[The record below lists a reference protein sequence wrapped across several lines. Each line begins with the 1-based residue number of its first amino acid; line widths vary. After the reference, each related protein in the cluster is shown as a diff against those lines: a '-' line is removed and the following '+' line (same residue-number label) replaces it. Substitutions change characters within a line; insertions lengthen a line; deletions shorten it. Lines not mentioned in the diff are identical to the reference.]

1 MVSSEY
7 LSEPCSVKGITIV
20 GEAKTGDVDPGA
32 TVPSGP
38 AGVVPNPSMGTAG
51 AQIMASTPEDGEVET
66 ADEELVL
73 EDPSKKILETVLT
86 PAIATAGVDA
96 PKRGTS
102 RFKKAQATDGAAE
115 DSLESSYLAQVQ
127 QLSNLDKN
135 AGGTDGKWLVR

>member
-51 AQIMASTPEDGEVET
+51 AQIMVRSFFIWT
-66 ADEELVL
+66 ALPL
-73 EDPSKKILETVLT
+73 PPPPPFAL
-86 PAIATAGVDA
+86 
-96 PKRGTS
+96 
-102 RFKKAQATDGAAE
+102 
-115 DSLESSYLAQVQ
+115 
-127 QLSNLDKN
+127 
-135 AGGTDGKWLVR
+135 